1 MKFLGGTHSGLS
13 YGGRLRRGTT
23 PGSASKVS
31 LSYRM
36 SPTNGIFLNGLF
48 FPSSRPFP
56 RVFFFF
62 LPRPQV
68 PMKGGG
74 APILGD
80 PPPRLPILGAPLSV
94 IPLITSRASGIP
106 MLAKIL
112 PIPFPTCFGVTL
124 KAYLSNSC
132 QHLPDLSFV
141 FLLIDEQLML
151 TRQDFYV
158 EFEIIG
164 LLLFF

>member
-1 MKFLGGTHSGLS
+1 MGCFFLVVDLS
-13 YGGRLRRGTT
+13 LE
-23 PGSASKVS
+23 S
-31 LSYRM
+31 
-36 SPTNGIFLNGLF
+36 
-48 FPSSRPFP
+48 
-56 RVFFFF
+56 FFF

-106 MLAKIL
+106 MVAKIL

-124 KAYLSNSC
+124 KSIS
-132 QHLPDLSFV
+132 
-141 FLLIDEQLML
+141 FLLLSAF
-151 TRQDFYV
+151 TKS
-158 EFEIIG
+158 
-164 LLLFF
+164 LLCFPVNR